1 MCAQVRLLIAARA
14 VNQLGAFSLAFL
26 TVLLCRSFGASL
38 ATAGAVSAAFGLA
51 TIPSRLLGGRLADRL
66 GRRRTILTGLV
77 GCAAAQLG
85 IAAAPGLAV
94 ATSCAV
100 LLGLAFELY
109 EPPSQAMIA
118 DAVAPPDRAAAYA
131 LLTMALA
138 VGNTGAGLLA
148 AVIGQSSLRWLFV
161 IDAATCLACALVVAI
176 VVPAD
181 QRDQRP
187 ATAAGNDGHA
197 ARGSSPWR
205 DRSLLAMT
213 AAGTVFA
220 LIYMLLLV
228 SLPLSL
234 SAHGRNPASAGLV
247 MAVATLAL
255 VLGRPLLR
263 TRPLAQLGNEAA
275 FAAGYS
281 LMGIGLAGYALAGS
295 LPALVAPTVVWSLG
309 NLLLS
314 GRAFAVVTGL
324 APAGASARYLAVYGL
339 SWGVATV
346 AAPVLGT
353 QLIGSFGPG
362 TLWAVAAALCL
373 TMAGVQPRLL
383 RSLAGQAGS
392 AAAVRFSPPVH
403 SSTVPVTK
411 LAPDR

>member
-1 MCAQVRLLIAARA
+1 
-14 VNQLGAFSLAFL
+14 
-26 TVLLCRSFGASL
+26 
-38 ATAGAVSAAFGLA
+38 
-51 TIPSRLLGGRLADRL
+51 
-66 GRRRTILTGLV
+66 
-77 GCAAAQLG
+77 
-85 IAAAPGLAV
+85 
-94 ATSCAV
+94 
-100 LLGLAFELY
+100 
-109 EPPSQAMIA
+109 
-118 DAVAPPDRAAAYA
+118 
-131 LLTMALA
+131 
-138 VGNTGAGLLA
+138 
-148 AVIGQSSLRWLFV
+148 
-161 IDAATCLACALVVAI
+161 
-176 VVPAD
+176 
-181 QRDQRP
+181 
-187 ATAAGNDGHA
+187 
-197 ARGSSPWR
+197 
-205 DRSLLAMT
+205 MT

-295 LPALVAPTVVWSLG
+295 LPALVAPTVAWSLG

-383 RSLAGQAGS
+383 RWLAGQAGS